1 MMQRKAV
8 SVKVSARPP
17 SPILIAFRAATSVMI
32 VVPPSVE
39 TRTPRQTANLQRP
52 RSCALRWIKVVSA
65 VYGRCGLRLFGGW
78 SVGRV
83 GLPLVGRIAE
93 SHAGHRLDPDDMA
106 LHRLDAG
113 HRLGR
118 DACRVALVRLDH
130 GAPKLHD
137 PVSNDDID

>member
-17 SPILIAFRAATSVMI
+17 SPIVIAFRAATSVMI

-52 RSCALRWIKVVSA
+52 RSCALRFKVVSA

-83 GLPLVGRIAE
+83 GLPLVVRIAE
-93 SHAGHRLDPDDMA
+93 SHAGHRLDPDHMA
-106 LHRLDAG
+106 LQ
-113 HRLGR
+113 
-118 DACRVALVRLDH
+118 
-130 GAPKLHD
+130 PLHARH
-137 PVSNDDID
+137 